1 MPRLVDTSIRL
12 LSQEPLS
19 AAMPTAELLRLAEI
33 LDGAGYSYLEVSG
46 GGAFDAAVRRGIESP
61 WERIRAI
68 KARTTTPLMLAVRG
82 AFLVGSR
89 PLGDDLVRRFIASA
103 AENGIDG
110 FRLHDPLNDADNL
123 RGAAKAVRAAGREF
137 DAGLLYGSSRHDAL
151 IETAQRLPEIG
162 AARILLDDPAGLLQ
176 PHRAGELIA
185 ELRELS
191 GLPVGLYAQGA
202 GRNGLAVA
210 LEAARAGVDLIA
222 LRRLPGRARDA
233 PHHGRGARTG
243 ARRHRPRDGRRR
255 RHHLARRPTSSTSTS
270 ATCRSARCCRA
281 SPCARR
287 TESSR
292 RGSSPSSTGS
302 CAGSATATG
311 STTSSTRSSACGSRP
326 ARRRWPRRSGRS
338 WPRSRS

>member
-1 MPRLVDTSIRL
+1 MPQLVDTSIRL
-12 LSQEPLS
+12 LSQDPL
-19 AAMPTAELLRLAEI
+19 AGAMPTAELLRLAEL
-33 LDGAGYSYLEVSG
+33 LDQAGYSYLEVSG

-68 KARTTTPLMLAVRG
+68 KARTKTPLMLAVRG

-123 RGAAKAVRAAGREF
+123 RSAAKAVRAAGREF

-151 IETAQRLPEIG
+151 METAQRLPEIG
-162 AARILLDDPAGLLQ
+162 AARIILDDPAGLLQ

-185 ELRELS
+185 ELREVS

-222 LRRLPGRARDA
+222 CAVYPVALATHRITAEALVQALAGIGHETGVDVEALWRAADLVDEHTGDMPISPLLPRVSVRAARRKLPPGLVSIVDAQLRRLR
-233 PHHGRGARTG
+233 
-243 ARRHRPRDGRRR
+243 
-255 RHHLARRPTSSTSTS
+255 
-270 ATCRSARCCRA
+270 
-281 SPCARR
+281 
-287 TESSR
+287 
-292 RGSSPSSTGS
+292 
-302 CAGSATATG
+302 
-311 STTSSTRSSACGSRP
+311 
-326 ARRRWPRRSGRS
+326 
-338 WPRSRS
+338 

>member
-33 LDGAGYSYLEVSG
+33 LDAAGYAYLEVSG

-68 KARTTTPLMLAVRG
+68 KASTKTPLMLAVRG

-151 IETAQRLPEIG
+151 IETAQRLPELG

-185 ELRELS
+185 ELREVS

-222 LRRLPGRARDA
+222 
-233 PHHGRGARTG
+233 
-243 ARRHRPRDGRRR
+243 
-255 RHHLARRPTSSTSTS
+255 
-270 ATCRSARCCRA
+270 
-281 SPCARR
+281 CAVY
-287 TESSR
+287 
-292 RGSSPSSTGS
+292 PV
-302 CAGSATATG
+302 AL
-311 STTSSTRSSACGSRP
+311 
-326 ARRRWPRRSGRS
+326 
-338 WPRSRS
+338 